1 MMPIDALRAKP
12 SMPHFRRNLRYA
24 ALLASAMVLPILA
37 PGADA
42 ADRFWPPI
50 VDPPTGQHTPG
61 RWVWGDLV
69 TSDVAVAADFYGQVF
84 GWTFETYGGENDL
97 ETYTLALADGLPI
110 GGLVFDQRALKDK
123 VPSARWIG
131 LISVPDVRAAADA
144 VTRAG
149 GKVMVAPVMLGERG
163 ETAVF
168 QDPDGTPFGVVR
180 SRNGDPA
187 DYAGDVNEWVWLDL
201 WTGDVGRA
209 ADFYRTV
216 IGYEVLPLQQE
227 GLRKGVH
234 LVSGGFVRAGIM
246 KKSDARETSVWL
258 PYLRVADVAA
268 AISKARA
275 AGGKIIR
282 EPVSL
287 GRAIVAIIADPT
299 GAPVGIAQL
308 LDEEAQ
314 R

>member
-1 MMPIDALRAKP
+1 MPDLGRVFRAVAAT
-12 SMPHFRRNLRYA
+12 A
-24 ALLASAMVLPILA
+24 ALGI
-37 PGADA
+37 A
-42 ADRFWPPI
+42 AFAAEATDRFWPPI

-131 LISVPDVRAAADA
+131 LISVPDVRVAADA

-168 QDPDGTPFGVVR
+168 QDPEGTPFGVVR

-187 DYAGDVNEWVWLDL
+187 DYVGDVNEWVWLDL

-216 IGYEVLPLQQE
+216 VGYEVLPLQQE

-234 LVSGGFVRAGIM
+234 LISGGFVRAGIM
-246 KKSDARETSVWL
+246 QKKDVRDSSVWL
-258 PYLRVADVAA
+258 PYLRVADAA
-268 AISKARA
+268 ATARKARA
-275 AGGKIIR
+275 AGGKVIR

-308 LDEEAQ
+308 PDQEAQ

>member
-1 MMPIDALRAKP
+1 MPDLGRVFRAVAAT
-12 SMPHFRRNLRYA
+12 A
-24 ALLASAMVLPILA
+24 ALGI
-37 PGADA
+37 A
-42 ADRFWPPI
+42 AFAAEATDRFWPPI

-131 LISVPDVRAAADA
+131 LISVPDVRVAADA

-168 QDPDGTPFGVVR
+168 QDPEGTPFGVVR

-216 IGYEVLPLQQE
+216 VGYEVLPLQQE

-234 LVSGGFVRAGIM
+234 LISGGFVRAGIM
-246 KKSDARETSVWL
+246 QKKDVRDSSVWL
-258 PYLRVADVAA
+258 PYLRVADAA
-268 AISKARA
+268 ATARKARA
-275 AGGKIIR
+275 AGGKVIR

-308 LDEEAQ
+308 PDQEAP